1 MKIAIASTDD
11 EKYCEHF
18 GKAQKFLIYEF
29 DGDNAEFIEAR
40 ESPKKPGEKHQWGK
54 SIEFIEDADI
64 IICAQIGI
72 TAKPALKKMGK
83 NVVEDD
89 GTVEE
94 VIGRYIKHYQFMNRP
109 LKF

>member
-1 MKIAIASTDD
+1 MKIVVASSNDG
-11 EKYCEHF
+11 KYSEHF

-29 DGDNAEFIEAR
+29 DGDNAEFIESR

-54 SIEFIEDADI
+54 SLEVVEDADV
-64 IICAQIGI
+64 IICTQIGI

-83 NVVEDD
+83 TVVEDE
-89 GTVEE
+89 GTVDE
-94 VIGRYIKHYQFMNRP
+94 VLARYIKHHQFMNRP